1 MASDLILLDG
11 HWKTVTEIHKY
22 CFCSHISQTS
32 FINKKCPILHST
44 YYIMLLGL
52 IIRVCIFLILAI
64 SADTPMFTYSGSS
77 RSR

>member
-32 FINKKCPILHST
+32 FNNKKCLILHST
-44 YYIMLLGL
+44 YYVTWSCYH
-52 IIRVCIFLILAI
+52 RVCIFLIFTR
-64 SADTPMFTYSGSS
+64 SDGTPMFTYSGSS